1 MVFPRSILT
10 DHGETARRT
19 EADVNVIEADGRFV
33 TQSSLIFGYLA
44 SFPAK
49 THAIETYD
57 YFCRYVESLPPYMR
71 SKPRI
76 VTFLEKF
83 VLWAICIARK
93 PLAEFTAADLR
104 VFSAFSARPPE
115 TWIGVR
121 DARFDINEGTERLS
135 EDWKPFVQP
144 ITDPESGYVLNR
156 FFKFLSMDLGVQP
169 KLASCDLYRAPRM
182 PFSEQDDSQ
191 AQAYLQYLANLTP
204 STKVSERS
212 LFVCSV
218 CYHLCLSFKEWRSA
232 RLHFSMSCFSSIG
245 SDDPRFTMRGHLRDY
260 SIPVPQTLIDTIA
273 RYRHGLGMSA
283 IPSVDEVDPILTE
296 ALLNKLMW
304 RLPKMPGLECSPSE
318 LLDRAVGFRVTL
330 LDQPVPIRP
339 SPSET
344 SRQYRLGWTRKQLS
358 KARGVIHHQ
367 DTADL
372 DTHYHKQNRPP
383 PLFGMHQ
390 RDVLVFTKPQAQAY
404 VESCFPKK
412 CFTVAMDSFEVIRA
426 YRSCSAD
433 RLKLV
438 ALEKLLLWSIYV
450 KQKCL
455 HSLRPLDGREFY
467 EFCLSPPASWTTRYA
482 QARLHVEIKSVI
494 PNPKWAPFV
503 RISGGDHDMVVRA
516 ARIIDWCDNVCD
528 SLLKIESIKINIF
541 SNLLD

>member
-1 MVFPRSILT
+1 M
-10 DHGETARRT
+10 
-19 EADVNVIEADGRFV
+19 
-33 TQSSLIFGYLA
+33 
-44 SFPAK
+44 
-49 THAIETYD
+49 
-57 YFCRYVESLPPYMR
+57 
-71 SKPRI
+71 
-76 VTFLEKF
+76 TFLEKF

-104 VFSAFSARPPE
+104 AFSAFSARPPE

-121 DARFDINEGTERLS
+121 SARFDINEGTERLS

-156 FFKFLSMDLGVQP
+156 FFKFLSLDLGVQP
-169 KLASCDLYRAPRM
+169 KLASCDLYRAPRV

-191 AQAYLQYLANLTP
+191 AQAYLQY
-204 STKVSERS
+204 
-212 LFVCSV
+212 
-218 CYHLCLSFKEWRSA
+218 SA

-245 SDDPRFTMRGHLRDY
+245 SEDPRFTMRGHLRDY
-260 SIPVPQTLIDTIA
+260 SIPVPQSLIDTIA
-273 RYRHGLGMSA
+273 RYRQGLGMSA

-318 LLDRAVGFRVTL
+318 LLDRAVGFRVSQH
-330 LDQPVPIRP
+330 DQPAPIRP
-339 SPSET
+339 SSSET
-344 SRQYRLGWTRKQLS
+344 SRQYRLGWTRKQLL
-358 KARGVIHHQ
+358 KARGVILHQ
-367 DTADL
+367 DTLDL
-372 DTHYHKQNRPP
+372 DTDYHKQNCPL

-390 RDVLVFTKPQAQAY
+390 REVLVFTKPQAQAY

-438 ALEKLLLWSIYV
+438 ALEKLLLWSICV
-450 KQKCL
+450 KQKSL

-467 EFCLSPPASWTTRYA
+467 EFCLSPPASWTTSYA
-482 QARLHVEIKSVI
+482 QARLHVEIKSVM

-503 RISGGDHDMVVRA
+503 RISGGDHDMDV
-516 ARIIDWCDNVCD
+516 
-528 SLLKIESIKINIF
+528 
-541 SNLLD
+541 

>member
-10 DHGETARRT
+10 DHGETAQRT
-19 EADVNVIEADGRFV
+19 EANANDIEAGGRFAA
-33 TQSSLIFGYLA
+33 QSSLIFGYLA
-44 SFPAK
+44 SFPTK
-49 THAIETYD
+49 THAVETYEH
-57 YFCRYVESLPPYMR
+57 FCRYVESLPPYMR
-71 SKPRI
+71 STPRI
-76 VTFLEKF
+76 VKFLEKF
-83 VLWAICIARK
+83 VLWALCIARK

-104 VFSAFSARPPE
+104 AFNAFCAGPPE
-115 TWIGVR
+115 AWIGVR
-121 DARFDINEGTERLS
+121 NARFDIDEGIERLS

-144 ITDPESGYVLNR
+144 IKEPQFGYVLNR
-156 FFKFLSMDLGVQP
+156 FFEFLSLDLGVQP
-169 KLASCDLYRAPRM
+169 KLSSSDLNRAPRM

-191 AQAYLQYLANLTP
+191 AQAYLHYLANLTP

-212 LFVCSV
+212 LFVCSI

-260 SIPVPQTLIDTIA
+260 SIPAPQTLIDTIA

-318 LLDRAVGFRVTL
+318 LLDRAVGFRVTQ
-330 LDQPVPIRP
+330 LDQPAPIRP

-358 KARGVIHHQ
+358 KARGVIHDQ
-367 DTADL
+367 DTANL
-372 DTHYHKQNRPP
+372 DTDYHKQNRPP

-390 RDVLVFTKPQAQAY
+390 RDVIVFTKPQAEAY

-467 EFCLSPPASWTTRYA
+467 EFCLSPPASWTTRYS

>member
-1 MVFPRSILT
+1 M
-10 DHGETARRT
+10 
-19 EADVNVIEADGRFV
+19 
-33 TQSSLIFGYLA
+33 
-44 SFPAK
+44 
-49 THAIETYD
+49 
-57 YFCRYVESLPPYMR
+57 
-71 SKPRI
+71 
-76 VTFLEKF
+76 FLEKF
-83 VLWAICIARK
+83 VLWALCIARK

-104 VFSAFSARPPE
+104 AFSAFCARPPE
-115 TWIGVR
+115 TWIGGR
-121 DARFDINEGTERLS
+121 NARFDIDEGTERLS

-144 ITDPESGYVLNR
+144 ISEPQFGYLLNR
-156 FFKFLSMDLGVQP
+156 FFEFLSLDLGVQP
-169 KLASCDLYRAPRM
+169 KLSSSDLYRPPRVQ
-182 PFSEQDDSQ
+182 FSEQDDSQ

-204 STKVSERS
+204 PTKVSERS

-218 CYHLCLSFKEWRSA
+218 CYHLCFSFKEWRSA

-245 SDDPRFTMRGHLRDY
+245 SDDPHFIMRGHLRDY
-260 SIPVPQTLIDTIA
+260 SIPIPQALVDTIV

-283 IPSVDEVDPILTE
+283 IPSSDEVDPILTE

-304 RLPKMPGLECSPSE
+304 RLPKMPGVECSPSE
-318 LLDRAVGFRVTL
+318 LLDRAVDFRVIR
-330 LDQPVPIRP
+330 LDQPAPIRP
-339 SPSET
+339 SRSET

-358 KARGVIHHQ
+358 KAHGVIHHQ

-372 DTHYHKQNRPP
+372 DTDYHKQDRPP

-390 RDVLVFTKPQAQAY
+390 RDVIVFTKAQAQAY

-412 CFTVAMDSFEVIRA
+412 CFNIAMDSLELIRA

-450 KQKCL
+450 KQK
-455 HSLRPLDGREFY
+455 SLYSLMPLDGREFY
-467 EFCLSPPASWTTRYA
+467 EFCLLPPASWTTSYA
-482 QARLHVEIKSVI
+482 QTRLHVEVKSVM

-503 RISGGDHDMVVRA
+503 RISGGDHEMVVRA

-541 SNLLD
+541 SSLLD